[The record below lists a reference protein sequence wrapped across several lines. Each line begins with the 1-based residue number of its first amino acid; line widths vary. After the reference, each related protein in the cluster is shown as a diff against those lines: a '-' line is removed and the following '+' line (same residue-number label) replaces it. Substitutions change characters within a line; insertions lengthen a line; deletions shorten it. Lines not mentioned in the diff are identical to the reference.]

1 MLTWSFDRGFLR
13 RYTCWNKHGEE
24 GVNDEEMDQDF
35 LDKEL
40 VQVGS
45 HTNLY
50 LSDDDA
56 VEFGAQYAHVTN
68 KLEEMIHDC
77 KGNDGYTNSEF
88 AKLEETVK
96 DMKIPLHPNCKNMLG
111 HVSSVGPLT
120 CTYIL
125 EVCVV

>member
-1 MLTWSFDRGFLR
+1 
-13 RYTCWNKHGEE
+13 
-24 GVNDEEMDQDF
+24 MDQDF

-56 VEFGAQYAHVTN
+56 VEFVAQYAHVTN
-68 KLEEMIHDC
+68 KLEEMIYDC

-96 DMKIPLHPNCKNMLG
+96 DMKIPLHPNCKNKYTKLLATL
-111 HVSSVGPLT
+111 LT
-120 CTYIL
+120 LCI
-125 EVCVV
+125 

>member
-1 MLTWSFDRGFLR
+1 
-13 RYTCWNKHGEE
+13 
-24 GVNDEEMDQDF
+24 
-35 LDKEL
+35 
-40 VQVGS
+40 
-45 HTNLY
+45 
-50 LSDDDA
+50 
-56 VEFGAQYAHVTN
+56 VTN